1 MPGRWDAPAEVADSE
16 RESGKEQERGGV
28 ASSTAG
34 LPGGKGE
41 RGAGWM
47 DGRRAVS
54 RRDRRHAEVLG
65 WSRRGRAGRKKLR
78 NGDGGDV
85 LRQKSGRPAAPGG
98 QARAEGA
105 GAHPFHRP
113 NPPCPEGT
121 GSGREMEAGRPC
133 VSPDGSFGPA
143 SWREAGSGVLLRHS
157 HPPPVAGTQRPSSRR
172 PARDGTAAGAP
183 GGDRLRSATPGR
195 EVLKDG
201 AKPSRAG

>member
-1 MPGRWDAPAEVADSE
+1 MHRRRSRAARE

-54 RRDRRHAEVLG
+54 RRGRRHAEVLG

-105 GAHPFHRP
+105 GAHPLHRP
-113 NPPCPEGT
+113 NPPRPAGPEGT

-133 VSPDGSFGPA
+133 GCQDGSFGPA
-143 SWREAGSGVLLRHS
+143 SWREAWSRVLLRHS
-157 HPPPVAGTQRPSSRR
+157 HPPPVSGTQRPPSHR
-172 PARDGTAAGAP
+172 PARDSRHGTARRPVLPAGTGCAARRR
-183 GGDRLRSATPGR
+183 GG
-195 EVLKDG
+195 KC
-201 AKPSRAG
+201 